1 MELFDESKFSTKKD
15 LIAFLVK
22 NKESIIAQKKAEMKK
37 ADCVSFAPVIIHD
50 KNSSTKA
57 NEPINV
63 SDLNLL
69 KVEVIINTSNLLD
82 GHGDVHIPGLWKKSL
97 KENKMIMHLQEHAM
111 RFDKIISDGKN
122 LKAFTR
128 DFTWTELGVNFEGN
142 TQALTFESTIE
153 RKRNE
158 FMLEQY
164 GNGYVK
170 NHSVGM
176 RYVQL
181 VFCVNDDNWGAEFEA
196 WEKYFPMVANQDAA
210 EEKGFF
216 WAVKEAKVLEGSAVP
231 FGSNPATPT
240 LDNDLKEE
248 PPNKDEPEATQDEPE
263 ATQEKKSTQAMDW
276 DRIVKLV
283 N

>member
-1 MELFDESKFSTKKD
+1 MELFDENKFATRKD
-15 LIAFLVK
+15 LIEFLVK

-50 KNSSTKA
+50 KNSAAKA

-158 FMLEQY
+158 FMLQQY

-216 WAVKEAKVLEGSAVP
+216 WAVKEAKVVEGSAVP
-231 FGSNPATPT
+231 LGSNWITPT
-240 LDNDLKEE
+240 LDN
-248 PPNKDEPEATQDEPE
+248 NKTKPSEDTSKIIQPSEDT
-263 ATQEKKSTQAMDW
+263 EKRKIYFNLLNISQ
-276 DRIVKLV
+276 
-283 N
+283 